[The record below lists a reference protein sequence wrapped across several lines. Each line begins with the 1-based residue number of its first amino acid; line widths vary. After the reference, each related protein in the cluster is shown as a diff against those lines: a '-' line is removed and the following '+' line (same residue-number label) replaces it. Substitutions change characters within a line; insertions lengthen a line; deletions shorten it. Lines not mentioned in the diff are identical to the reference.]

1 VEHYINSLLDK
12 LSKGYTWVSD
22 IILEGVNRV
31 YSQLADY
38 FGWLRD
44 QVQHQIY
51 SAFGE
56 FWTSITNWLKTAFS
70 TLWDFLSQEFI
81 DAILLSLKW
90 LFERIGEY
98 ARGALDLF
106 LGLLEHFSPIVPESG
121 PGIAALFYATATASG
136 MIAHSLGTV
145 GSIRVLACQIPLH
158 YIAGFISEMAGWS
171 RITAASIGVLTSI
184 AVGTPFRYYVNSV
197 IRPWVPDRSALMELL
212 SRGEISTEYWRK
224 QMAYHGIADH
234 YLDVIEPL
242 KDTPLSAFLLPRMAE
257 TGSIIPAEVA
267 REVRRRGYA
276 EETQRAVIRWV
287 EIEKNKRYWDELM
300 RAATPLYVEGIHN
313 PASFLAD
320 MVRLGVPEEM
330 AAREA
335 MIVYQ
340 RYLYN
345 YRKDQKEAQIAAY
358 RAGLIDDQQF
368 IDLSTPW
375 CYSKDEAEAILRV
388 ERMRK
393 YGIWI

>member
-1 VEHYINSLLDK
+1 LLSPEGEDIPFSSVEDSNPTADPPEVTAVATTIDLNLLISQFGQWVDIARRYLATEIDLRISWLPSWAERALEWVGEKILKGINWIYQQLYRAYSWISEYILKGLNWVYRELIYHFGWLRDQVEHYINSLLDK

-90 LFERIGEY
+90 LFARIGEY

-136 MIAHSLGTV
+136 
-145 GSIRVLACQIPLH
+145 
-158 YIAGFISEMAGWS
+158 
-171 RITAASIGVLTSI
+171 
-184 AVGTPFRYYVNSV
+184 
-197 IRPWVPDRSALMELL
+197 
-212 SRGEISTEYWRK
+212 
-224 QMAYHGIADH
+224 
-234 YLDVIEPL
+234 
-242 KDTPLSAFLLPRMAE
+242 
-257 TGSIIPAEVA
+257 
-267 REVRRRGYA
+267 
-276 EETQRAVIRWV
+276 
-287 EIEKNKRYWDELM
+287 
-300 RAATPLYVEGIHN
+300 
-313 PASFLAD
+313 
-320 MVRLGVPEEM
+320 
-330 AAREA
+330 
-335 MIVYQ
+335 
-340 RYLYN
+340 
-345 YRKDQKEAQIAAY
+345 
-358 RAGLIDDQQF
+358 
-368 IDLSTPW
+368 
-375 CYSKDEAEAILRV
+375 
-388 ERMRK
+388 
-393 YGIWI
+393 